1 MTQPNH
7 QTTTG
12 YNQNKPVEEMTDP
25 AEKLMLVSK
34 VSLKKI
40 RENLKIRNRHWP
52 DSIRRTEARPSWG
65 FGPNLHLSVESL
77 RKR

>member
-34 VSLKKI
+34 VSPRKKNQRKPRNPESPLAGLGLGHLGDSAQIFQLK
-40 RENLKIRNRHWP
+40 
-52 DSIRRTEARPSWG
+52 A
-65 FGPNLHLSVESL
+65 
-77 RKR
+77 

>member
-34 VSLKKI
+34 VSLKNQRKP
-40 RENLKIRNRHWP
+40 ENPESPLAGLGLGHLGDLAQTFIFQLK
-52 DSIRRTEARPSWG
+52 A
-65 FGPNLHLSVESL
+65 
-77 RKR
+77 

>member
-34 VSLKKI
+34 VSLKNQRKPGNPTLPLAGMGLGYLG
-40 RENLKIRNRHWP
+40 ELAQTFSFQLK
-52 DSIRRTEARPSWG
+52 S
-65 FGPNLHLSVESL
+65 
-77 RKR
+77 

>member
-34 VSLKKI
+34 VSPRKKSEKTWKSGI
-40 RENLKIRNRHWP
+40 AIG
-52 DSIRRTEARPSWG
+52 RTGARPSWG
-65 FGPNLHLSVESL
+65 FGPNLSVESL

>member
-7 QTTTG
+7 QTTG

-34 VSLKKI
+34 VSRKYQRKTGNLDYGRATRGI
-40 RENLKIRNRHWP
+40 ELENKTWN
-52 DSIRRTEARPSWG
+52 
-65 FGPNLHLSVESL
+65 FQL
-77 RKR
+77 R